1 MYQVP
6 ARVWNEI
13 AASEELVN
21 PSFQKLMQMT
31 QEQLTQALESQA
43 QALEANG
50 VPDSVIVAYQE
61 IAPLL
66 AENAAISRYIN
77 RTGNSSLRDALPEIL
92 NAEEAV
98 VIATQD
104 RPLSKSEQQTLL
116 DMLKRLEPASS
127 LNV

>member
-13 AASEELVN
+13 AASEELAS
-21 PSFQKLMQMT
+21 PSFERLMKMND
-31 QEQLTQALESQA
+31 EQILQALDEQA
-43 QALEANG
+43 KALEARG
-50 VPDSVIVAYQE
+50 VPDSVIVAYQRL
-61 IAPLL
+61 APLL
-66 AENAAISRYIN
+66 AENEAISRYIN
-77 RTGNSSLRDALPEIL
+77 RTGNTSLREALPEIL

-104 RPLSKSEQQTLL
+104 QPLSKSEQKTLL

>member
-21 PSFQKLMQMT
+21 PSFERLMKMND
-31 QEQLTQALESQA
+31 EQILQALDEQA
-43 QALEANG
+43 KVLEARG
-50 VPDSVIVAYQE
+50 VPDRVIVAYQRL
-61 IAPLL
+61 APLL
-66 AENAAISRYIN
+66 AENEAISRYIN
-77 RTGNSSLRDALPEIL
+77 RTGNTSLREALPEIL

-104 RPLSKSEQQTLL
+104 RPLSKSEQKTLL
-116 DMLKRLEPASS
+116 DMLKRLEPETS

>member
-13 AASEELVN
+13 AASEKLAS
-21 PSFQKLMQMT
+21 PSFERLMKMND
-31 QEQLTQALESQA
+31 EQILQALDEQA
-43 QALEANG
+43 KALEARG
-50 VPDSVIVAYQE
+50 VPDSVIVAYQRL
-61 IAPLL
+61 APLL
-66 AENAAISRYIN
+66 AENEAISRYIN
-77 RTGNSSLRDALPEIL
+77 RTGNTSLREALPEIL

-104 RPLSKSEQQTLL
+104 RPLSKSEQKILL
-116 DMLKRLEPASS
+116 DMLKRLEPETS

>member
-13 AASEELVN
+13 AASEELAS
-21 PSFQKLMQMT
+21 PSFERLMKMND
-31 QEQLTQALESQA
+31 EQILQALDEQA
-43 QALEANG
+43 KALEARG
-50 VPDSVIVAYQE
+50 VPDSVIVAYQRL
-61 IAPLL
+61 APLL
-66 AENAAISRYIN
+66 AENEAISRYIN
-77 RTGNSSLRDALPEIL
+77 RTGNTSLREALPEIL

-104 RPLSKSEQQTLL
+104 QPLSKSEQQTLL

>member
-13 AASEELVN
+13 AASEELAS
-21 PSFQKLMQMT
+21 PSFERLMKMND
-31 QEQLTQALESQA
+31 EQILQALDEQA
-43 QALEANG
+43 KVLEARG
-50 VPDSVIVAYQE
+50 VPDSVIVAYQRL
-61 IAPLL
+61 APLL
-66 AENAAISRYIN
+66 AENEAISRYIN
-77 RTGNSSLRDALPEIL
+77 RTGNTSLREALPEIL

-104 RPLSKSEQQTLL
+104 QPLSKSEQKTLL

>member
-6 ARVWNEI
+6 ARIWNEI

-21 PSFQKLMQMT
+21 PSFERLMKMND
-31 QEQLTQALESQA
+31 EQILQALDEQA
-43 QALEANG
+43 KVLEARG
-50 VPDSVIVAYQE
+50 VPDSVIVAYQRL
-61 IAPLL
+61 APLL
-66 AENAAISRYIN
+66 AENEAISRYIN
-77 RTGNSSLRDALPEIL
+77 RTGNTSLRDALPEIL

-104 RPLSKSEQQTLL
+104 RPLSKSEQKILL
-116 DMLKRLEPASS
+116 DMLKRLEPETS

>member
-13 AASEELVN
+13 AASEELAS
-21 PSFQKLMQMT
+21 PSFERLMKMND
-31 QEQLTQALESQA
+31 EQILQALDEQA
-43 QALEANG
+43 KVLEARG
-50 VPDSVIVAYQE
+50 VPDSVIVAYQRL
-61 IAPLL
+61 APLL
-66 AENAAISRYIN
+66 AENEAISRYIN
-77 RTGNSSLRDALPEIL
+77 RTGNTSLREALPEIL

-104 RPLSKSEQQTLL
+104 QPLSKSEQQTLL
-116 DMLKRLEPASS
+116 DMLKRLEPETS

>member
-1 MYQVP
+1 MHQVP

-13 AASEELVN
+13 AASEELAS
-21 PSFQKLMQMT
+21 PSFERLMKMND
-31 QEQLTQALESQA
+31 EQILQALDEQA
-43 QALEANG
+43 KALEARG
-50 VPDSVIVAYQE
+50 VPDSVIVAYQRL
-61 IAPLL
+61 APLL
-66 AENAAISRYIN
+66 AENEAISRYIN
-77 RTGNSSLRDALPEIL
+77 RTGNTSLREALPEIL

-104 RPLSKSEQQTLL
+104 QPLSKSEQKTLL

>member
-43 QALEANG
+43 KVLEARG
-50 VPDSVIVAYQE
+50 VPDSVIVAYQRL
-61 IAPLL
+61 APLL
-66 AENAAISRYIN
+66 AENEAISRYIN
-77 RTGNSSLRDALPEIL
+77 RTGNTSLREALPEIL

-104 RPLSKSEQQTLL
+104 RPLSKSEQKTLL
-116 DMLKRLEPASS
+116 DMLKRLEPETS

>member
-66 AENAAISRYIN
+66 AENAAISRYID

>member
-6 ARVWNEI
+6 ARIWNEI

-21 PSFQKLMQMT
+21 PSFQKLMQMN

-50 VPDSVIVAYQE
+50 VPDRVIVAYQE

-66 AENAAISRYIN
+66 SENAAISRYIN

-104 RPLSKSEQQTLL
+104 RPLSKSEQKTLL
-116 DMLKRLEPASS
+116 DMLKRLEPETS

>member
-6 ARVWNEI
+6 ARIWNEI

-21 PSFQKLMQMT
+21 PSFERLMKMND
-31 QEQLTQALESQA
+31 EQILQALDEQA
-43 QALEANG
+43 KVLEARG
-50 VPDSVIVAYQE
+50 VPDRVIVAYQML
-61 IAPLL
+61 APLL
-66 AENAAISRYIN
+66 AENEAISRYIN
-77 RTGNSSLRDALPEIL
+77 RTGNTSLREALPEIL

-104 RPLSKSEQQTLL
+104 RPLSKSEQKTLL

>member
-1 MYQVP
+1 MHQVP

-43 QALEANG
+43 KVLEARG
-50 VPDSVIVAYQE
+50 VPDSVIVAYQRL
-61 IAPLL
+61 APLL
-66 AENAAISRYIN
+66 AENEAISRYIN

-104 RPLSKSEQQTLL
+104 HPLSKSEQQTLL
-116 DMLKRLEPASS
+116 DMLKRLEPETS

>member
-13 AASEELVN
+13 AASEELVS
-21 PSFQKLMQMT
+21 PSFQKLFRMND
-31 QEQLTQALESQA
+31 EQILKALDDQAKV
-43 QALEANG
+43 LEANG

-66 AENAAISRYIN
+66 TENVAISRYIN
-77 RTGNSSLRDALPEIL
+77 KTGNTSLRAALPEIL

>member
-13 AASEELVN
+13 AASEELAS
-21 PSFQKLMQMT
+21 PSFERLMKMND
-31 QEQLTQALESQA
+31 EQILQALDEQA
-43 QALEANG
+43 KVLEARG
-50 VPDSVIVAYQE
+50 VPDSVIVAYQRL
-61 IAPLL
+61 APLL
-66 AENAAISRYIN
+66 AENEAISRYIN

-104 RPLSKSEQQTLL
+104 QPLSKSEQKTLL